1 MEPCGEDR
9 SDSPFR
15 GKQGLWG
22 HVSSNSGKVWNS
34 LWRALECCVP
44 APVWS
49 QSDLGNSI
57 GNSSSNP
64 GGQRDRMFRETCR
77 GRWSSRQIGQEGPRQ
92 PTGGN
97 GVVDGETG
105 VIHR

>member
-34 LWRALECCVP
+34 LESPGVLRSSTGLE
-44 APVWS
+44 S
-49 QSDLGNSI
+49 
-57 GNSSSNP
+57 
-64 GGQRDRMFRETCR
+64 E
-77 GRWSSRQIGQEGPRQ
+77 
-92 PTGGN
+92 
-97 GVVDGETG
+97 
-105 VIHR
+105 